1 MREILFKGKRVDN
14 GEWVEGYY
22 VYDYRNNAHLIIKN
36 EMGVINAGFKPSRK
50 VYSLGDYEV
59 IPETISQFTGLT
71 DKNGVKIFEN
81 DIVEHIEEFDRET
94 EFGEIRRWTENKR
107 YIVIYDLEEADYK
120 ATNGEKEYKG
130 NYTYLGQYKK
140 EEDNVEIIGNIF
152 DNPELLEASND

>member
-1 MREILFKGKRVDN
+1 MREILFKAKRVDN
-14 GEWVEGYY
+14 GEWVEG
-22 VYDYRNNAHLIIKN
+22 NLIISHRNHVDKN
-36 EMGVINAGFKPSRK
+36 FKCVEYYILNDDYLNGEFIGFKIK
-50 VYSLGDYEV
+50 V
-59 IPETISQFTGLT
+59 IPKTVSQFTGLT